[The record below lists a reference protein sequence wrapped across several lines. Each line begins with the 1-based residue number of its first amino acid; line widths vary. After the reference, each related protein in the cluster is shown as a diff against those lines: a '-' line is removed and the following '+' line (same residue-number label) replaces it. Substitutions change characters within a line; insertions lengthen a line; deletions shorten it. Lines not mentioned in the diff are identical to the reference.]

1 VKKLTQTSYFSLR
14 LLFWDK
20 LLAPF
25 SLRLTVDERA
35 KLEDLAGDMSLS
47 AFIKEHLFRSGPHKS
62 HKMRRRRRKPIKDQ
76 KLLAQLLAILGKSR
90 LSQNM
95 NQLARASNSGSL
107 PLISEV
113 EKELRQACADIKE
126 MRLMLM
132 NGLGLYIKPD
142 KKSDSKTES
151 FRQAFIR
158 ASTDVKAFRS

>member
-1 VKKLTQTSYFSLR
+1 MSNYGEIDGNTGKR
-14 LLFWDK
+14 
-20 LLAPF
+20 LAPF

-47 AFIKEHLFRSGPHKS
+47 AFIKQHLFRSGPSKI
-62 HKMRRRRRKPIKDQ
+62 RRRRRRPIKDQ

-132 NGLGLYIKPD
+132 NGLGLYVKPD
-142 KKSDSKTES
+142 KDGDSKTES